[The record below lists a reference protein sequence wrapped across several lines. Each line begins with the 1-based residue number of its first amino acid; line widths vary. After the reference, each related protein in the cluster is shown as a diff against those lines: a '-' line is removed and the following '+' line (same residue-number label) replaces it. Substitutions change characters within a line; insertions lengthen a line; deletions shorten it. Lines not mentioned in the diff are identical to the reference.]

1 MKKTDQKSLFVA
13 TLLVAFMFTIF
24 FTSSC
29 KKDPVSSG
37 GGGGPVTVPPPPL
50 GKINPADANAVT
62 TALGID
68 SSSRV
73 IGNIPPYQKQ
83 VGDSISITGYQRSIE
98 VTAGGEIII
107 PFNYRFVTGQSYK
120 YNEFNIK
127 VVGADS
133 TIKIRKS
140 LTNLSQQGVFLQK
153 IKVPSRI
160 SYGDFR
166 ILVSVNLVR
175 SDGKFYQSPSYT
187 IDVSVSAPKTCGE
200 QVSGS
205 EGLTFTNLTLGAVK
219 GTASVSYDTYS
230 VKDRIDVYYNNVWVA
245 GTAGTNPGPVPPQKN
260 CADVLPGDGF
270 VGQTGT
276 LNFSYDPAVSQ
287 NVTVV
292 VSGCLGSGTAWDY
305 TVNCPQ

>member
-1 MKKTDQKSLFVA
+1 MKNTKKRNLGIMAIFVA
-13 TLLVAFMFTIF
+13 CLFTVLI
-24 FTSSC
+24 SPSC

-37 GGGGPVTVPPPPL
+37 GGGTTIIPPPPP
-50 GKINPADANAVT
+50 GKINPADANAIT

-83 VGDSISITGYQRSIE
+83 AGDSISITGYQKSIE
-98 VTAGGEIII
+98 VSAGGEIII

-133 TIKIRKS
+133 AIKIRKS

-160 SYGDFR
+160 SIGDFR

-175 SDGKFYQSPSYT
+175 TDGKFYQSPSYT
-187 IDVSVSAPKTCGE
+187 IDVSVSEPKTCGE

-205 EGLTFTNLTLGAVK
+205 EGLTFTNLTLGEVK
-219 GTASVSYDTYS
+219 GTASVAYNTYS
-230 VKDRIDVYYNNVWVA
+230 VPDRIDVYYNNVWVS
-245 GTAGTNPGPVPPQKN
+245 GTSGTNPGPVPPQKD
-260 CADVLPGDGF
+260 CYYVVSGDGF
-270 VGQTGT
+270 IGATGT
-276 LNFSYDPAVSQ
+276 LN
-287 NVTVV
+287 
-292 VSGCLGSGTAWDY
+292 
-305 TVNCPQ
+305 